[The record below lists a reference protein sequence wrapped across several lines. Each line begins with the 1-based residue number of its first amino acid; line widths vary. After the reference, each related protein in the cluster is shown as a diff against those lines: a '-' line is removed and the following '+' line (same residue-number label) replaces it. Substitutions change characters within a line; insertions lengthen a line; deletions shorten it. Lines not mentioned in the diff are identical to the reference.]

1 LPAHPNRT
9 GPPSKPVRDRAG
21 GLCWRFRI
29 ALALQ
34 LASMSDVG
42 RGSREICPVET
53 GYVTMLV
60 HFRLEHLLDGTF
72 CDLLYQTSVAEQVGA
87 RLQVQILD
95 DALE

>member
-1 LPAHPNRT
+1 
-9 GPPSKPVRDRAG
+9 
-21 GLCWRFRI
+21 
-29 ALALQ
+29 
-34 LASMSDVG
+34 MSDVG

-95 DALE
+95 ALERFRVPSCLSSGSHLRPSRFIHRISDGSPRQVESSS